1 MLKVSLFIPSQVMF
15 IGLGVIA
22 YQEHFALMITITK
35 KFFTKSTGILTK
47 VIFQLVTFSILT
59 FSTQAF
65 SNQISQAQI
74 EQFKKLPPSQQEML
88 AKSMGV
94 DINAIKGQLSG
105 KNDAGQQTENTP
117 IYPRGTQFDLQGNP
131 IEQAEEELEEDFE
144 QVKLLKPFGYDVFA
158 NSPQTFAPTMDIAI
172 PDGYIVAPGD
182 RISIQVFGKE
192 SHEFELEVNREGQ
205 IVFPSHG
212 PFAVSGLSYSE
223 MKRLLIAKIKEK
235 ILGVDVVIGM
245 ASLRSMRVFVLGGAH
260 KPGSYNLSSLSSITH
275 AIFAAGGISDIG
287 SLRSIQLK
295 RAGVL
300 IKTLDLYDLLIQG
313 DSSND
318 VLLQSGD
325 VVFIAPVGRTVSIDG
340 EVRRPAIYELAKG
353 DNFANVLTMAGGL
366 LPSAYAKSTIIERY
380 NQNNLRSVVNI
391 DFTNPQQLSSKAQA
405 GDFVR
410 VMKAADMFSQS
421 VTLIGALTRP
431 GKYQW
436 QQGQRVIDLLP
447 SVNSHVLANA
457 DLNYSLIIREI
468 DLARNIEVL
477 QFGLAK
483 AITDPDSDDNL
494 LLQANDKLL
503 VFSRVSKLSENSLSL
518 DKLAYTQEELF
529 KKEQQLAKDKFKTK
543 QFWQKY
549 DHSNNLVEME
559 EDETAKLVNQ
569 SIVQMSGGKIEEE
582 IDIKELALFSR
593 QRLLLP
599 IIQKLRN
606 QGGSGLPIQLIEVDG
621 SVKFPGVYPLARNGR
636 IDDLIA
642 AAGGLDESAYL
653 ARAELTRN
661 QIRDQLVSKRS
672 ISVDLSAAL
681 QGEETDNILLQSK
694 DRLNIHQIPAWSEN
708 HVVELRGEFVFPGKY
723 TIRRGENLSDL
734 IAKAGGFTH
743 FAHQEG
749 SVFTRVKLQELELQN
764 LIKLAGDL
772 RVEMA
777 SKSLSDSNYSQSY
790 NEVQAMLEDLTKLQP
805 VGRLVLNLPKVVKDN
820 DYDIL
825 LEDGDVLYV
834 PTLKNSVNVIGQV
847 QVTSSHIFDK
857 SLTAHDYLAQSG
869 GSKKRADEDRVY
881 IIAANGSIKLME
893 SSNWFASNAG
903 DNMQPG
909 DTVVV
914 PLDSEYMNNLTL
926 WTSATTIMYNTA
938 VAIAAISGI

>member
-1 MLKVSLFIPSQVMF
+1 
-15 IGLGVIA
+15 
-22 YQEHFALMITITK
+22 MI
-35 KFFTKSTGILTK
+35 
-47 VIFQLVTFSILT
+47 

-65 SNQISQAQI
+65 SYQVSQAQI
-74 EQFKKLPPSQQEML
+74 EQFKKLPPSQQQAL
-88 AKSMGV
+88 AKSMGI
-94 DINAIKGQLSG
+94 DIGDLNDIKEQLSG
-105 KNDAGQQTENTP
+105 KGDNKQLTENTQM
-117 IYPRGTQFDLQGNP
+117 YPRGTQFDEQGNP
-131 IEQAEEELEEDFE
+131 VQNTDEEDENFE
-144 QVKLLKPFGYDVFA
+144 QVQTLKPFGYDVFA

-172 PDGYIVAPGD
+172 PSGYMVAPGD
-182 RISIQVFGKE
+182 RISIQIFGKE
-192 SHEFELEVNREGQ
+192 SNEFELEVNREGQ
-205 IVFPSHG
+205 IVFPSYG
-212 PFAVSGLSYSE
+212 PFTVAGLSFTE

-235 ILGVDVVIGM
+235 IIGVDVVIGM
-245 ASLRSMRVFVLGGAH
+245 ASLRSMRIFVLGDAY
-260 KPGSYNLSSLSSITH
+260 KPGPYNLSSLSSITH

-287 SLRSIQLK
+287 SLRNIQLK
-295 RAGVL
+295 RAGRL

-318 VLLQSGD
+318 ALLQSGD
-325 VVFIAPVGRTVSIDG
+325 VVFIAPVGKTVSIEG
-340 EVRRPAIYELAKG
+340 EVRRPAIYELVTG
-353 DNFANVLTMAGGL
+353 DDFANVLAMAGGL

-380 NQNNLRSVVNI
+380 NLNSLRSVVNI
-391 DFTNPQQLSSKAQA
+391 DFTNDKQLSLKAQA

-421 VTLIGALTRP
+421 ITLIGALTRP

-436 QQGQRVIDLLP
+436 QQGQRVTDLLP
-447 SVNSHVLANA
+447 QVNSHLLANA

-468 DLARNIEVL
+468 DLARNIEIL
-477 QFGLAK
+477 QFSLAK
-483 AITDPDSDDNL
+483 AITNVDSEDNL
-494 LLQANDKLL
+494 LLQASDKLL
-503 VFSRVSKLSENSLSL
+503 VFSRISKLAENNLSL
-518 DKLAYTQEELF
+518 DMLAYTQEELF
-529 KKEQQLAKDKFKTK
+529 KKEQQLAKNKFKTK
-543 QFWQKY
+543 LFWQKY
-549 DHSNNLVEME
+549 DHANKLVEME
-559 EDETAKLVNQ
+559 VDETAKLVNQ
-569 SIVQMSGGKIEEE
+569 SIVQMSGGEIEEE
-582 IDIKELALFSR
+582 VDIKELALFSR

-599 IIQKLRN
+599 IIQKLKN
-606 QGGSGLPIQLIEVDG
+606 QGGSGQPIQLIEIDG

-636 IDDLIA
+636 VDDLIA
-642 AAGGLDESAYL
+642 AAGGLNESAYL

-661 QIRDQLVSKRS
+661 VVRDQFVSKRS
-672 ISVDLSAAL
+672 ISVNLKSAL
-681 QGEETDNILLQSK
+681 QGEENDNILLQSK
-694 DRLNIHQIPAWSEN
+694 DRLNIHKIPAWSEN

-734 IAKAGGFTH
+734 IAKAGGFTR

-749 SVFTRVKLQELELQN
+749 SVFTRIKLQALELQN
-764 LIKLAGDL
+764 LVKLSGDL
-772 RVEMA
+772 RIEMA

-847 QVTSSHIFDK
+847 QVTSSHIYDK
-857 SLTAHDYLAQSG
+857 SLTAQDYLAQSG
-869 GSKKRADEDRVY
+869 GSKKRADEERVY
-881 IIAANGSIKLME
+881 IIAANGSIKLMA

-903 DNMQPG
+903 DNMKPG

-914 PLDSEYMNNLTL
+914 PLDSEYMSNLTL

>member
-1 MLKVSLFIPSQVMF
+1 M
-15 IGLGVIA
+15 
-22 YQEHFALMITITK
+22 ITK
-35 KFFTKSTGILTK
+35 KLFNKLTLVLTK
-47 VIFQLVTFSILT
+47 FTFHFVAFSILI

-65 SNQISQAQI
+65 SYQVSQAQI
-74 EQFKKLPPSQQEML
+74 EQFKKLPPSQQQAL
-88 AKSMGV
+88 AKSMGI
-94 DINAIKGQLSG
+94 DIGDLNDIKEQLSG
-105 KNDAGQQTENTP
+105 KGDNKQLTENTQM
-117 IYPRGTQFDLQGNP
+117 YPRGTQFDEQGNP
-131 IEQAEEELEEDFE
+131 VQNTDEEDENFE
-144 QVKLLKPFGYDVFA
+144 QVQTLKPFGYDVFA

-172 PDGYIVAPGD
+172 PSGYMVAPGD
-182 RISIQVFGKE
+182 RISIQIFGKE
-192 SHEFELEVNREGQ
+192 SNEFELEVNREGQ
-205 IVFPSHG
+205 IVFPSYG
-212 PFAVSGLSYSE
+212 PFTVAGLSFTE

-235 ILGVDVVIGM
+235 IIGVDVVIGM
-245 ASLRSMRVFVLGGAH
+245 ASLRSMRIFVLGDAY
-260 KPGSYNLSSLSSITH
+260 KPGPYNLSSLSSITH

-287 SLRSIQLK
+287 SLRNIQLK
-295 RAGVL
+295 RAGRL

-318 VLLQSGD
+318 ALLQSGD
-325 VVFIAPVGRTVSIDG
+325 VVFIAPVGKTVSIEG
-340 EVRRPAIYELAKG
+340 EVRRPAIYELVTG
-353 DNFANVLTMAGGL
+353 DDFANVLAMAGGL

-380 NQNNLRSVVNI
+380 NLNSLRSVVNI
-391 DFTNPQQLSSKAQA
+391 DFTNDKQLSLKAQA

-421 VTLIGALTRP
+421 ITLIGALTRP

-436 QQGQRVIDLLP
+436 QQGQRVTDLLP
-447 SVNSHVLANA
+447 QVNSHLLANA

-468 DLARNIEVL
+468 DLARNIEIL
-477 QFGLAK
+477 QFSLAK
-483 AITDPDSDDNL
+483 AITNVDSEDNL
-494 LLQANDKLL
+494 LLQASDKLL
-503 VFSRVSKLSENSLSL
+503 VFSRISKLTENNLSL
-518 DKLAYTQEELF
+518 DMLAYTQEELF

-543 QFWQKY
+543 LFWQKY
-549 DHSNNLVEME
+549 DHANKLVEME
-559 EDETAKLVNQ
+559 VDETAKLVNQ
-569 SIVQMSGGKIEEE
+569 SIVQMSGGEIEEE
-582 IDIKELALFSR
+582 VDIKELALFSR

-599 IIQKLRN
+599 IIQKLKN
-606 QGGSGLPIQLIEVDG
+606 QGGSGQPIQLIEIDG

-636 IDDLIA
+636 VDDLIA
-642 AAGGLDESAYL
+642 AAGGLNESAYL

-661 QIRDQLVSKRS
+661 VVRDQFVSKRS
-672 ISVDLSAAL
+672 ISVNLKSAL
-681 QGEETDNILLQSK
+681 QGEENDNILLQSK
-694 DRLNIHQIPAWSEN
+694 DRLNIHKIPAWSEN

-734 IAKAGGFTH
+734 IAKAGGFTR

-749 SVFTRVKLQELELQN
+749 SVFTRIKLQALELQN
-764 LIKLAGDL
+764 LVKLSGDL
-772 RVEMA
+772 RIEMA

-805 VGRLVLNLPKVVKDN
+805 IGRLVLNLPKVVKDN

-847 QVTSSHIFDK
+847 QVTSSHIYDK
-857 SLTAHDYLAQSG
+857 SLTAQDYLAQSG
-869 GSKKRADEDRVY
+869 GSKKRADEERVY
-881 IIAANGSIKLME
+881 IIAANGSIKLMA

-903 DNMQPG
+903 DNMKPG

-914 PLDSEYMNNLTL
+914 PLDSEYMSNLTL